1 MARVQQAREALGQQ
15 LRELRREA
23 NLSGTGLAGLLGWP
37 QSKVSKI
44 ENGRQTPTEADVTA
58 WVRVTGAPQAAD
70 GLIAKLRTLETMYAE
85 WRRQLRTGTRA
96 KQQSILERE
105 SRATVMRAFEP
116 AVVPGLLQTPDYAR
130 RRLAQSVRRHGV
142 PDDVDEGVRVRMQRQ
157 EILYRADK
165 RFHFVVTEAT
175 LRYRLCPVE
184 VLMGQL
190 ERLVALT
197 AMRNLRLGIIPF
209 DVELTESPKHGFWI
223 VDDKAVYVETVA
235 AELTLAQPQEIA
247 LYTQAFNRFASVAVY
262 GSEARAVLTRVLD
275 DLAAATD

>member
-58 WVRVTGAPQAAD
+58 WARVTGAPQAAD